1 MSKPCLAATLSV
13 PPSISGAELAA
24 LPDSVKLLEVRAD
37 LLGDL
42 NVNWLRRHFKGE
54 LLYVLRSHAQGGH
67 SFDSPEQRRRRLTA
81 AARYYDQVE
90 LEYDRDLSAG
100 LLGEIPAAKR
110 ILSWHGPAVDRSEL
124 LARFR
129 EMASVPAV
137 NYKLVTWADK
147 LSDEFTSLSVLRSL
161 GRSDV
166 IAYST
171 GPLGFWSRLVA
182 LHLGAP
188 VIFGLVPNGP
198 VVPGEPTIVKLIQD
212 YGLPALPRL
221 KAIFAIIG
229 DPVFHSLSPRL
240 HNAAYRALNYPA
252 LFLPL
257 RVESFDEFWS
267 GVVQAKSFESL
278 GFAFNGM
285 TVASP
290 HKESAVLN
298 AKLVSP
304 MAQRADSANILVR
317 NNGWWDAD
325 TTDPEVI
332 YMASRERNVQVS
344 DKRAAVIG
352 CGGAGRAIATAL
364 VQSGANVTL
373 VNRSPER
380 GHRAAD
386 LLSLP
391 YLPLAGFNAAGYGVI
406 VNATPVG
413 RDSDDLPFK
422 IENVNR
428 DVVVIDLV
436 YGSRPT
442 PLIANTKAHEQIA
455 IDGRDVLLTQVVR
468 QFRMMTGR
476 ELPLGIALEALGR
489 APQFSDAV
497 GLAQNL
503 TRPTMSLA
511 GTDAN

>member
-13 PPSISGAELAA
+13 PPSISGAELAT

-54 LLYVLRSHAQGGH
+54 LLYVLRSHAEGGH

-110 ILSWHGPAVDRSEL
+110 ILSWHGPALDRNEL
-124 LARFR
+124 LVRFR

-137 NYKLVTWADK
+137 NYKLVTWAAK
-147 LSDEFTSLSVLRSL
+147 LSDEFTSLFVLRSL

-221 KAIFAIIG
+221 KSIFAIIG

-267 GVVQAKSFESL
+267 GVVQAKIFESL

-304 MAQRADSANILVR
+304 MAQRAYSANILVR

-332 YMASRERNVQVS
+332 HMASRERNVQIS

-364 VQSGANVTL
+364 VQSGADVTL

-380 GHRAAD
+380 GHLAAD

-391 YLPLAGFNAAGYGVI
+391 YVPLAGFNAAGYGVI

-413 RDSDDLPFK
+413 RDSDDAPFR

-428 DVVVIDLV
+428 DAVVIDLV

-442 PLIANTKAHEQIA
+442 PLIANTNAREQIA

-476 ELPLGIALEALGR
+476 ELPPGIALEALGR

-497 GLAQNL
+497 GLTQNL

-511 GTDAN
+511 GADAN

>member
-1 MSKPCLAATLSV
+1 
-13 PPSISGAELAA
+13 LAA
-24 LPDSVKLLEVRAD
+24 LPESVKLLEVRAD

-42 NVNWLRRHFKGE
+42 NPNWLRRYFKGK
-54 LLYVLRSHAQGGH
+54 LLYVLRSHAEGGN
-67 SFDSPEQRRRRLTA
+67 SFDSPEQRRERLTA
-81 AARYYDQVE
+81 AAHHYDQIE
-90 LEYDRDLSAG
+90 LEYDRDLSPSV
-100 LLGEIPAAKR
+100 LSEIPAAKR
-110 ILSWHGPAVDRSEL
+110 ILSWHGAAVDRSQL

-129 EMASVPAV
+129 EMAAVPAA
-137 NYKLVTWADK
+137 NYKLITWAAK
-147 LSDEFTSLSVLRSL
+147 LSDEFTPLSVLKSL

-188 VIFGLVPNGP
+188 AIFGLVPNGP
-198 VVPGEPTIVKLIQD
+198 IIPGEPSIVKLIQD
-212 YGLPALPRL
+212 YGLPALPRV
-221 KAIFAIIG
+221 KEIFAIIG
-229 DPVFHSLSPRL
+229 DPIFHSLSPRL
-240 HNAAYRALNYPA
+240 HNAAYRALNHPG

-257 RVESFDEFWS
+257 RVESFDEFWN
-267 GVVQAKSFESL
+267 GVVQAKLFESL

-304 MAQRADSANILVR
+304 MAQRAYSANILVR

-332 YMASRERNVQVS
+332 YMASRERRVQVRNQ
-344 DKRAAVIG
+344 RAAVIG

-364 VQSGANVTL
+364 EESGADVTL

-380 GHRAAD
+380 GHLAAD
-386 LLSLP
+386 LLKLP
-391 YLPLAGFNAAGYGVI
+391 YRPLAGFNAEGYGVI

-428 DVVVIDLV
+428 DAVVIDLV
-436 YGSRPT
+436 YGSSPT
-442 PLIANTKAHEQIA
+442 PLIAHTKAAEQIA

-476 ELPLGIALEALGR
+476 ELPPDLALDALGR

-497 GLAQNL
+497 GRTQNPTRL
-503 TRPTMSLA
+503 TLSLA
-511 GTDAN
+511 GADAN